1 MNPDKP
7 LEIKRSARN
16 PRIAGVCADL
26 GNTGELGEG
35 ILRIFTEMRR
45 RGLVD
50 PIYPQSSSTVTLTLL
65 ASDALPAEVVS
76 RLTGSALAILDA
88 LRLAGQPLGTGQ
100 LAELAGVT
108 RMTATRALTAL
119 EQEGI
124 VTWRGTSKRDPRA
137 TWSLGQL

>member
-1 MNPDKP
+1 M
-7 LEIKRSARN
+7 LVGCVM
-16 PRIAGVCADL
+16 PRGVA
-26 GNTGELGEG
+26 
-35 ILRIFTEMRR
+35 
-45 RGLVD
+45 
-50 PIYPQSSSTVTLTLL
+50 VTLTLL

>member
-1 MNPDKP
+1 M
-7 LEIKRSARN
+7 
-16 PRIAGVCADL
+16 
-26 GNTGELGEG
+26 
-35 ILRIFTEMRR
+35 
-45 RGLVD
+45 
-50 PIYPQSSSTVTLTLL
+50 
-65 ASDALPAEVVS
+65 VS

-88 LRLAGQPLGTGQ
+88 LRLAGRPLGTGQ

-108 RMTATRALTAL
+108 RMTATRALAAL

>member
-1 MNPDKP
+1 
-7 LEIKRSARN
+7 
-16 PRIAGVCADL
+16 
-26 GNTGELGEG
+26 
-35 ILRIFTEMRR
+35 MRR

-50 PIYPQSSSTVTLTLL
+50 PIYTQSSSTVTLTLL

-108 RMTATRALTAL
+108 RMTATRALAAL